1 MKVVYDPQIFSLQEY
16 GGISRYFAE
25 LASHLHILDETEVEI
40 CSPWYASR
48 YLSDISQPLVN
59 IRAGIPARRYLRYTR
74 HLFTAANMVLF
85 RKRLST
91 KSFDIL
97 HHTYY
102 WPLPDKLP
110 VRARVTT
117 IHDMIDD
124 TILPNPR
131 KSTLKRRSVRQA
143 DHVIC
148 VSEHTR
154 KALLECYDIAP
165 EKTSV
170 VHLGKPIPPP
180 LPYPCLSDV
189 GATPYILY
197 VGERGEYKNFGR
209 LLKAYAS
216 SARIH
221 RDFRLICF
229 GGKPFSADE
238 RNSFSAQGLTSKQVQ
253 HFSGDD
259 GMLHAHYRSA
269 SLFIYPSLY
278 EGFGL
283 PPLEAMSLGTPIACS
298 NSSSI
303 PEVVGSAGEYFDPT
317 RTDSIVEAMESVLF
331 SATRRQELIALGQ
344 ERSGLFSWDKCAQ
357 ETLAVYKTL
366 V

>member
-1 MKVVYDPQIFSLQEY
+1 VKVVYDPQIFSLQEY
-16 GGISRYFAE
+16 GGISRYFSE
-25 LASHLHILDETEVEI
+25 LASHLHTLGETEVEI

-48 YLSDISQPLVN
+48 YLSNLPRSMLN
-59 IRAGIPARRYLRYTR
+59 IRADIPARRYLRYTR
-74 HLFTAANMVLF
+74 HLFTAANMALF
-85 RKRLST
+85 RKRLAA

-124 TILPNPR
+124 TIAHNPG
-131 KSTLKRRSVRQA
+131 KSSLKRRSVQQA

-154 KALLECYDIAP
+154 KILLECYDIAP

-170 VHLGKPIPPP
+170 VHLGKPATHPPH
-180 LPYPCLSDV
+180 PCQSSV

-197 VGERGEYKNFGR
+197 VGERGGYKNFSR
-209 LLKAYAS
+209 LLQAYAS
-216 SARIH
+216 SARIN
-221 RDFRLICF
+221 REFRLLCF

-238 RNSFSAQGLTSKQVQ
+238 RNSFAAQGLTPKQVQ

-259 GMLHAHYRSA
+259 GMLHALYRSA
-269 SLFIYPSLY
+269 NLFIYPSLY

-283 PPLEAMSLGTPIACS
+283 PPLEAMSSGTPVACS
-298 NSSSI
+298 SSTSI

-344 ERSGLFSWDKCAQ
+344 ERSEHFSWGKCAQ
-357 ETLAVYKTL
+357 ETLAVYRTL